1 MSYRMIHTIRRL
13 MCDKFSVLC
22 TLAELNEKQLREE
35 DTMKVNTKIKLL
47 HPDAV
52 IPQYAHEDD
61 VCFDLVAVEDVIIEP
76 GQTKK
81 IPTGNS
87 VTTPPDY
94 WIDIR
99 PRSGISE
106 KTKLRISNS
115 PGTIDN
121 YTGEIGVLFDNIFR
135 TSSGY
140 ISQARTLADG
150 LYDLD
155 KRVPFGTYIIRKG
168 DRIAQAL
175 VTLKYKAKFTVV
187 DELQPTARG
196 DKGFGSTGVDVQK
209 SYDEIW

>member
-1 MSYRMIHTIRRL
+1 

-22 TLAELNEKQLREE
+22 TVAELNAKQLREDE
-35 DTMKVNTKIKLL
+35 LMKVNTKIKLL

-52 IPQYAHEDD
+52 VPKYAHEDD

-76 GQTKK
+76 GQTVK
-81 IPTGNS
+81 IPTGIALQ
-87 VTTPPDY
+87 TPPDY

-121 YTGEIGVLFDNIFR
+121 YTGEIGVLFDNIASPAHR
-135 TSSGY
+135 TGTDVKTISGETY
-140 ISQARTLADG
+140 TLHSIANFIDENS
-150 LYDLD
+150 
-155 KRVPFGTYIIRKG
+155 YIIRKG
-168 DRIAQAL
+168 ERIAQAL

-187 DELQPTARG
+187 DELAPTARG
-196 DKGFGSTGVDVQK
+196 ANGFGSSGVK
-209 SYDEIW
+209 